1 MQGIRRSGIFGDHR
15 NFENYRDLLRVLVE
29 KELKARYKNKA
40 LGYLWSVAS
49 PLTFA
54 FVFYIAF
61 GVIMRIDVPQYPL
74 VLIAGLF
81 PWQWLSNCINGSPR
95 LFVGSAGLIKK
106 VKFPRNIIPLT
117 AIINHLIHYILSI
130 PVILLFMLIYRVP
143 LSLEWLYFPVL
154 LVIQFAMA
162 YGITLIL
169 SSLNLFLRDIERL
182 VSVFMNLAF
191 YFTPIIYTKE
201 MIPTEY
207 QVLLYGLNPFAALIV
222 SWRDLFL
229 MDASNKFVVDPN
241 HVLIAAAYAVL
252 FLVVGQYVYKKLE
265 WKFAEVV

>member
-1 MQGIRRSGIFGDHR
+1 M
-15 NFENYRDLLRVLVE
+15 E

-54 FVFYIAF
+54 LVFVIAF
-61 GVIMRIDVPQYPL
+61 GVMMRVQVPNYPL

-81 PWQWLSNCINGSPR
+81 PWQWISNSVNSSPR

-106 VKFPRNIIPLT
+106 VNFPRNIIPLA
-117 AIINHLIHYILSI
+117 AIINHLIHYVLSL
-130 PVILLFMLIYRVP
+130 PVILIFMFFYHVP
-143 LSLEWLYFPVL
+143 FTWEWLYLPVL
-154 LVIQFAMA
+154 LVIQFVMA

-169 SSLNLFLRDIERL
+169 ASLNLFLRDIERL
-182 VSVFMNLAF
+182 VTVAMNLAF

-201 MIPTEY
+201 MIPPEY
-207 QVLLYGLNPFAALIV
+207 QIYMYGLNPFAALIV

-229 MDASNKFVVDPN
+229 HGADIKYEINPN
-241 HVLIAAAYAVL
+241 LLLIAAAYAIV
-252 FLVVGQYVYKKLE
+252 FLVIGQLIYKKLE